1 MTSSWKMVMLSIPK
15 HFAGAGCASCSF
27 LFMSFFHCKT
37 AAFFSTSSVPAK
49 SPRQLEQSHQAIF
62 IGEQTIPL
70 KFFPAGVW
78 WICIMKSCTWTEQ
91 SRKQMS
97 SSDRNKVMVVRTKQ
111 ITIWNEYLSGQII
124 ATSHDLTPNR
134 GLVREIPLFQ
144 GNLGWWNIIIW
155 PVFMNPDF
163 LFFVLIQI
171 LY

>member
-1 MTSSWKMVMLSIPK
+1 MLSIPK

-37 AAFFSTSSVPAK
+37 AAFFSTSSVQSRNLLGSSSNPIRPYSLGSNWVAND
-49 SPRQLEQSHQAIF
+49 SPL
-62 IGEQTIPL
+62 
-70 KFFPAGVW
+70 FFPAKVW
-78 WICIMKSCTWTEQ
+78 WICIMKSNARER
-91 SRKQMS
+91 SPKQMS

-155 PVFMNPDF
+155 PVFMNPEF